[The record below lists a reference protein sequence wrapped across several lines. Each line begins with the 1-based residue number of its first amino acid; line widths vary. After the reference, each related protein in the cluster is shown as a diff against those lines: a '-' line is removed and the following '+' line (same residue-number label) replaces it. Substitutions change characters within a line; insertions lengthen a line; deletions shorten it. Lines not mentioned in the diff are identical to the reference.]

1 MATNIICNL
10 LGALL
15 SFLAIHAF
23 TVQSIQK
30 EEGKTIGFDELR
42 SYLGTFGYLTDSVP
56 KNSRNF
62 ISSFEVDEVLETALK
77 KFQKTYHLNVTGKL
91 DSGTVDLIS
100 TPRCG
105 VSDNFVNLN
114 ATEQRTHGVR
124 MGSLG
129 SHYTFFEGN
138 RKWPPTKRNLTYKFN
153 AGAKNPAAPYASSMA
168 CRQAFDLWAEVTN
181 FTFQQVVPSS
191 PADILISFQRRD
203 HGDGS
208 PFDGAGKVLAHAF
221 APTDGRLHLDA
232 DENWSFRP
240 PSKNQYDLVWVAA
253 HELGHVLGLQHS
265 TLSDAIMYAY
275 VGAGK
280 TRRALHS
287 DDIAGIKALYQL
299 QP

>member
-1 MATNIICNL
+1 MATNILCNR

-15 SFLAIHAF
+15 FLLAIHAF
-23 TVQSIQK
+23 TITSVQN
-30 EEGKTIGFDELR
+30 EEGKTMGLDELR
-42 SYLGTFGYLTDSVP
+42 SYLWTFGYLNDSSS
-56 KNSRNF
+56 KNSSNF
-62 ISSFEVDEVLETALK
+62 NSSLEFDEVLETALK
-77 KFQKTYHLNVTGKL
+77 SFQKIYHLNVTGKL
-91 DSGTVDLIS
+91 DSTTVDLIS

-105 VSDNFVNLN
+105 MPKNFVNLN
-114 ATEQRTHGVR
+114 ATEQ
-124 MGSLG
+124 
-129 SHYTFFEGN
+129 
-138 RKWPPTKRNLTYKFN
+138 P
-153 AGAKNPAAPYASSMA
+153 KNPAAPYALSMA

-221 APTDGRLHLDA
+221 APTDGRLHLDG

-240 PSKNQYDLVWVAA
+240 PSKNQYDLVWVAT